1 MGEDESNRPRKAIFS
16 FITPSTTVRAS
27 YSVQKR
33 SFIKALQR
41 HRWFDEGELLDT
53 MEKGVMYP
61 IIHYAEVCP
70 NGNKPPMSLQD
81 PAALGQ
87 EFILKQGLYAE
98 VKYSSPPSILR
109 KAPGAKE
116 EPIYHRA
123 YIFMGFKKLDSHFSE
138 VLEDSWKD
146 WTSARYIFMNLSDEF
161 GLKRLSF
168 YRRMAP
174 RDPDMFMYIMTVE
187 CDSVTSKNQ
196 IRLLDFV
203 QRFRVERMMGYLSVY
218 KVERMIP
225 STANVIN
232 GLLNE
237 AVDGEGKVNI

>member
-1 MGEDESNRPRKAIFS
+1 MGDDAPRKAIFS
-16 FITPSTTVRAS
+16 FITPASSVRAP

-33 SFIKALQR
+33 SLAKALQR
-41 HRWFDEGELLDT
+41 HRWFEEGELLDT

-81 PAALGQ
+81 PTALGQ
-87 EFILKQGLYAE
+87 EFTLQQGLYSE
-98 VKYSSPPSILR
+98 IKFSSPGLVPKISSKGGGDSGVSQ
-109 KAPGAKE
+109 KAC
-116 EPIYHRA
+116 
-123 YIFMGFKKLDSHFSE
+123 IFMGFKKLDSHFSE

-146 WTSARYIFMNLSDEF
+146 WTGARLIYMNLSDEF
-161 GLKRLSF
+161 GLSRLSF

-174 RDPDMFMYIMTVE
+174 KDADMFMYIMMVE
-187 CDSVTSKNQ
+187 CDCVTSKNQ

-203 QRFRVERMMGYLSVY
+203 QRLRVERMMGYLSVY
-218 KVERMIP
+218 KADRMKP

-232 GLLNE
+232 GLLTE
-237 AVDGEGKVNI
+237 AVDGDGKLSI

>member
-1 MGEDESNRPRKAIFS
+1 
-16 FITPSTTVRAS
+16 
-27 YSVQKR
+27 
-33 SFIKALQR
+33 
-41 HRWFDEGELLDT
+41 
-53 MEKGVMYP
+53 MEKEGVIYP

-81 PAALGQ
+81 PSALGQ
-87 EFILKQGLYAE
+87 EYILKQGLYTE

-109 KAPGAKE
+109 TASSKDDPGHHKAF
-116 EPIYHRA
+116 
-123 YIFMGFKKLDSHFSE
+123 IFMGFKRLENYFDE
-138 VLEDSWKD
+138 VLEDNWKD

-168 YRRMAP
+168 YRKMAP

-187 CDSVTSKNQ
+187 CVSVTARNQ

-203 QRFRVERMMGYLSVY
+203 QRFRVEKLKGYLSVY

-237 AVDGEGKVNI
+237 AVESEGQVNI

>member
-1 MGEDESNRPRKAIFS
+1 MGEDAASKPRKAIFS
-16 FITPSTTVRAS
+16 FITPATTVRAS

-33 SFIKALQR
+33 SLTKALQR

-81 PAALGQ
+81 PMALGQ
-87 EFILKQGLYAE
+87 EFTLQQGLYAE
-98 VKYSSPPSILR
+98 IKFSNPGIFQKISTPQEDISTH
-109 KAPGAKE
+109 KAC
-116 EPIYHRA
+116 
-123 YIFMGFKKLDSHFSE
+123 IFMGFKKLDSHFSE

-146 WTSARYIFMNLSDEF
+146 WTGARLVYMNLSDEF
-161 GLKRLSF
+161 GLSRLSF

-174 RDPDMFMYIMTVE
+174 KDADMFMYIMMVE

-203 QRFRVERMMGYLSVY
+203 QRLRVERMMGYLSVY
-218 KVERMIP
+218 RVDRLVP

-232 GLLNE
+232 GLLTE
-237 AVDGEGKVNI
+237 AVDSAGKVNI

>member
-1 MGEDESNRPRKAIFS
+1 MGEEAGSKPRKAIFS

-33 SFIKALQR
+33 SFTKALQR

-87 EFILKQGLYAE
+87 EFKLQQGLYSE
-98 VKYSSPPSILR
+98 IKYSCPTTLKKISSSEDDLVSH
-109 KAPGAKE
+109 KAC
-116 EPIYHRA
+116 
-123 YIFMGFKKLDSHFSE
+123 IFMGFKKLDSHFSE

-146 WTSARYIFMNLSDEF
+146 WTGARIIYMSLSDEF
-161 GLKRLSF
+161 GLSRLSF
-168 YRRMAP
+168 YRRVAP
-174 RDPDMFMYIMTVE
+174 RDADMFMYIVMVE
-187 CDSVTSKNQ
+187 CNSVTSKNQ

-203 QRFRVERMMGYLSVY
+203 QRLRVERMIGYLSVY
-218 KVERMIP
+218 NVERLVP

-232 GLLNE
+232 GLLTE